1 MQYVMQDISQDSVG
15 LVSNLFIIL
24 EVWPNDHI
32 TVMYILYSSL
42 WLEIHF
48 LVIQNKWITH
58 IKLSQV
64 YSVNVSVYVEY
75 VMLWRFTPCVLC
87 GIRTET
93 VQGAGESS
101 FREAEGRTAG
111 RLQWGA
117 GLSGASFVTV
127 NLDDP
132 EKGEGCLA
140 HRGRGVQRSFR
151 RTRPPNGKWG
161 HFSVIYTLLNNWIIF
176 WIRFVFVFEFSFSFL
191 SCSNFVMCFCLLI
204 LLYSF
209 KFSAALLYSFNRF
222 SSNIYIHARL
232 IRYHH
237 QYNLFIQ

>member
-32 TVMYILYSSL
+32 TVMYILLYSSL

-93 VQGAGESS
+93 VQRSWRV
-101 FREAEGRTAG
+101 FI
-111 RLQWGA
+111 
-117 GLSGASFVTV
+117 
-127 NLDDP
+127 
-132 EKGEGCLA
+132 
-140 HRGRGVQRSFR
+140 QRSWR
-151 RTRPPNGKWG
+151 
-161 HFSVIYTLLNNWIIF
+161 S
-176 WIRFVFVFEFSFSFL
+176 
-191 SCSNFVMCFCLLI
+191 
-204 LLYSF
+204 YSWT
-209 KFSAALLYSFNRF
+209 SAVRSRSLRRF
-222 SSNIYIHARL
+222 SLWPLTWTTRRKVRDVWL
-232 IRYHH
+232 IEDGEFKGHSGGPDH
-237 QYNLFIQ
+237 LMENGDILVLFIHC